1 MTPDERRVLV
11 ARALANDLSLAETE
25 HFRALCAEDESLLA
39 ELARH
44 TVLDRLLSHTHLYP
58 NGSEFVREVQT
69 RVHAPGAEPL
79 AFVQRVT
86 RRLRPQQAWRPAPR
100 LLAAAAAIVILVSG
114 TWWTIAM
121 RQPVASVVGVEAIIW
136 AEGQRRL
143 ESSER
148 IPPGRVQIAGGFLE
162 LALTSGV
169 HLILDGP
176 ADLELR
182 RGNECFLHRG
192 RVVARVPE
200 AARGFMLESARGRLI
215 DLGTEFGVSV
225 GDDGSRMEVHVL
237 DGLVEATAAGQDAAM
252 RLREN
257 EAVRFTPDIARRIPS
272 NPTAFVTDLPNRSAA
287 PSGFVHWSF
296 DESTGHRTRDR
307 GHGLGVA
314 NADAFFRSF
323 VSTSPGPAWTT
334 GLFGSSIYLDGAG
347 AYLESPFT
355 GIAGE
360 RPRTVAFWVKVPRDL
375 GPWQGYGILN
385 WGSFAEPGA
394 AWQVSINPEAADG
407 PVGRLRVGVHL
418 GPVVGVTDLRDDRWH
433 HAAVVMYGGRRP
445 DVSTHV
451 LLYLDGELE
460 PSATK
465 AVREIRT
472 DTTSQRAHGIWLGR
486 NLSFKSE
493 TDRGEHRFFRGWLD
507 EVFIFDA
514 ALSQD
519 QIRQLMRENRAS
531 PSQPGTR

>member
-11 ARALANDLSLAETE
+11 ARALANDLSPAETE

-121 RQPVASVVGVEAIIW
+121 RQPVASVVRVEAIAW

-182 RGNECFLHRG
+182 RG
-192 RVVARVPE
+192 
-200 AARGFMLESARGRLI
+200 
-215 DLGTEFGVSV
+215 
-225 GDDGSRMEVHVL
+225 
-237 DGLVEATAAGQDAAM
+237 
-252 RLREN
+252 
-257 EAVRFTPDIARRIPS
+257 
-272 NPTAFVTDLPNRSAA
+272 
-287 PSGFVHWSF
+287 
-296 DESTGHRTRDR
+296 
-307 GHGLGVA
+307 
-314 NADAFFRSF
+314 
-323 VSTSPGPAWTT
+323 
-334 GLFGSSIYLDGAG
+334 
-347 AYLESPFT
+347 
-355 GIAGE
+355 
-360 RPRTVAFWVKVPRDL
+360 
-375 GPWQGYGILN
+375 
-385 WGSFAEPGA
+385 
-394 AWQVSINPEAADG
+394 
-407 PVGRLRVGVHL
+407 
-418 GPVVGVTDLRDDRWH
+418 
-433 HAAVVMYGGRRP
+433 
-445 DVSTHV
+445 
-451 LLYLDGELE
+451 
-460 PSATK
+460 
-465 AVREIRT
+465 
-472 DTTSQRAHGIWLGR
+472 
-486 NLSFKSE
+486 
-493 TDRGEHRFFRGWLD
+493 
-507 EVFIFDA
+507 
-514 ALSQD
+514 
-519 QIRQLMRENRAS
+519 
-531 PSQPGTR
+531 